1 MALMR
6 PHLENL
12 EQNKC
17 FKTGDSPVKSPK
29 MVQDMGHMM
38 HRKRLQE
45 LGIFSLKMKRPKEA
59 PIANSCYLMGKL

>member
-1 MALMR
+1 
-6 PHLENL
+6 
-12 EQNKC
+12 
-17 FKTGDSPVKSPK
+17 

-45 LGIFSLKMKRPKEA
+45 LGIFSLKMRRPKKA